1 MVENK
6 KYIYL
11 VGKKF
16 SRLAVETIISKKD
29 KSNRDRIFAKCKC
42 SCGVSKT
49 IRLDGI
55 LEKRVKSCGCWSTFV
70 KKKKNP
76 NTKINRP
83 KNILKWSASN
93 RSRVKDVPF
102 NINIADYEIPKK
114 CPVLGIKIF
123 KKGKFKTD
131 NSATLD
137 RLIPNKGYVKDNVMV
152 ISDRANRLK
161 RDMNLNELII
171 LNSYLKKLKK
181 KGFDV

>member
-1 MVENK
+1 MNK
-6 KYIYL
+6 KYYNNLI
-11 VGKKF
+11 GKKF
-16 SRLAVETIISKKD
+16 SRLTINEIISKKD
-29 KSNRDRIFAKCKC
+29 KSNRDRTFAKCKC
-42 SCGVSKT
+42 NCSKSKT

-55 LEKRVKSCGCWSTFV
+55 LEKRVKSCGCWSIYV

-76 NTKINRP
+76 NTEINRP

-102 NINIADYEIPKK
+102 DINIADYEIPKK

-137 RLIPNKGYVKDNVMV
+137 RLIPSKGYVKDNVMV

-161 RDMNLNELII
+161 RDMNLDELKI
-171 LNSYLKKLKK
+171 LISYLKRLKK
-181 KGFDV
+181 EGFDV

>member
-1 MVENK
+1 LNK
-6 KYIYL
+6 INYDYL

-16 SRLAVETIISKKD
+16 SRLTIENIIFKKD
-29 KSNRDRIFAKCKC
+29 KANHNRVFAIC
-42 SCGVSKT
+42 SCYCGKNKT
-49 IRLDGI
+49 IRLDGV
-55 LEKRVKSCGCWSTFV
+55 LEKRVKSCGCWSTYV
-70 KKKKNP
+70 KRKKNP
-76 NTKINRP
+76 KTKINKP

-102 NINIADYEIPKK
+102 DINITDYEIPKK

-137 RLIPNKGYVKDNVMV
+137 RFIPSKGYVKDNVMV

-161 RDMNLNELII
+161 RDMDLYELKI
-171 LNSYLKKLKK
+171 LISYLKKLKK